1 MLARGFKAWCENMS
15 FQLREELKLA
25 KTDPLHPEVLAK
37 YLNVLLWRPED
48 LKGLSRDTRT
58 VLLGRERDSW
68 SAVTLSYAGIIVII
82 YNSAHSKGRKS
93 SDVMHELS
101 HIIIGHRPDSMVL
114 SQDGQFTLR
123 EYDPDKEDEAQW
135 LMGCLLLPREALL
148 LIRRQRMGTEE
159 ACELYGV
166 SNDLLSWRTN
176 VTAVDHQL
184 SRYGA

>member
-15 FQLREELKLA
+15 LQLRVELKLA
-25 KTDPLHPEVLAK
+25 KTDPLRPEVLAK

-48 LKGLSRDTRT
+48 LKGLSQNTRT
-58 VLLGRERDSW
+58 TLLGRERDSW

-82 YNSAHSKGRKS
+82 HNSAHKKGRKS

-101 HIIIGHRPDSMVL
+101 HIIIGHRPDNMVL

-123 EYDPDKEDEAQW
+123 EYDRDKEDEAQW

-148 LIRRQRMGTEE
+148 LIRRQRMSTEE
-159 ACELYGV
+159 ACEIYGV
-166 SNDLLSWRTN
+166 SDDLLSWRTN
-176 VTAVDHQL
+176 VTAVDRQL
-184 SRYGA
+184 SRYRA